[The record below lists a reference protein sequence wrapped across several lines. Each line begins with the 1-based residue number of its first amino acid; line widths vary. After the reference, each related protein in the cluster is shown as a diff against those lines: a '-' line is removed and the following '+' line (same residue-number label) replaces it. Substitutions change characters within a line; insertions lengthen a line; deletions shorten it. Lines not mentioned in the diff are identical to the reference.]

1 MFRFTKYKK
10 CVIINMSRKLAYNKK
25 EHSVCNTECLPKR
38 HLSRHLSH
46 RLKCHFFIANTN
58 KVRSD
63 KMIEMY
69 LKNFIIKI
77 LFFILSPPIF

>member
-1 MFRFTKYKK
+1 
-10 CVIINMSRKLAYNKK
+10 MSTLFL
-25 EHSVCNTECLPKR
+25 VG
-38 HLSRHLSH
+38 HLSH

-69 LKNFIIKI
+69 LKIFIIKI
-77 LFFILSPPIF
+77 LFFILSPPIFIIEGRHSATDVPIYNYTICIY

>member
-1 MFRFTKYKK
+1 
-10 CVIINMSRKLAYNKK
+10 MSRKLAYNKK
-25 EHSVCNTECLPKR
+25 GTFSFSHTECLPYI
-38 HLSRHLSH
+38 LVRHLSH

-69 LKNFIIKI
+69 LKIFIIKI